1 MTWWRQ
7 RRTYIIFIALTICI
21 IGGAMGGIL
30 FYQAQ
35 LRAKEVPEAEAKLMK
50 TSQHSPVSY
59 SPILEWAKD
68 INAVFYEVE
77 FFSSVPFFLDAES
90 ESTAAIYR
98 TRRVYQNRYNPPLRE
113 FAQDLL
119 GKRPIYWRVR
129 SMDFDGQPL
138 TPFSKLA
145 ELWTSPDIAPM
156 NAPLPVTDYSGKNG
170 TVLLYP
176 VYHWVQQAGA
186 KRYEIALYH
195 ENPQLNEQAQPF
207 ATLFAD
213 MSELYDSSPRPLP
226 NGFFWRVLSFDGDGN
241 VMGTWSEPQYYR
253 VSPLDKWEAG
263 VLGDS
268 ISHGGGHFSFGPA
281 DFEFSYLTYLNFP
294 AINLSQSGDTAQM
307 TRDRFEKDV
316 LPFRPHYLLIMTGS
330 NSLRA
335 GEDPQVV
342 IDCLKDIQRM
352 CLENNIAPILLTL
365 PAINPDNIQHIFK
378 EDTAPD
384 WQQRFAVV
392 NDFIRTQVHIDT
404 AAAIKSP
411 GGLLPTAYGLD
422 GLHPDASGKKLMGE
436 KINAVWPQAKLLA
449 DRLLMKY
456 QNQED

>member
-7 RRTYIIFIALTICI
+7 RRTYFIIIALTVCV

-30 FYQAQ
+30 FYQSQ
-35 LRAKEVPEAEAKLMK
+35 LRGKEVPDAESKLMK
-50 TSQHSPVSY
+50 TNQHNPVSY
-59 SPILEWAKD
+59 SPVLEWAKD

-77 FFSSVPFFLDAES
+77 FFSEVPFFLDAES
-90 ESTAAIYR
+90 ESSAAIYR
-98 TRRVYQNRYNPPLRE
+98 TRRVYQNRYNPPLQE

-119 GKRPIYWRVR
+119 GKHPVYWRVR
-129 SMDFDGQPL
+129 SMDFDGNPL
-138 TPFSKLA
+138 TPFSKPA

-156 NAPLPVTDYSGKNG
+156 NAPLLVTDYSGKNG

-186 KRYEIALYH
+186 KSYEVALYH
-195 ENPQLNEQAQPF
+195 ENPQLNEKVQPF

-213 MSELYDSSPRPLP
+213 MSELYDPVPRPLP
-226 NGFFWRVLSFDGDGN
+226 DGFYWRVLSFDADGN
-241 VMGTWSEPQYYR
+241 VLGTWSEPQYYKA
-253 VSPLDKWEAG
+253 SPLDNWEVG

-281 DFEFSYLTYLNFP
+281 DFEFSYLTYLHFP
-294 AINLSQSGDTAQM
+294 TINLSQSGDTAQM
-307 TRDRFEKDV
+307 TRDRFTRDV

-342 IDCLKDIQRM
+342 IKCLQDIQHM

-365 PAINPDNIQHIFK
+365 PAINPDNIRHIFK
-378 EDTAPD
+378 EETAPD

-392 NDFIRTQVHIDT
+392 NNYIRTQVYIDT
-404 AAAIKSP
+404 AAAIESP
-411 GGLLPTAYGLD
+411 GGVLPIAYGLD
-422 GLHPDASGKKLMGE
+422 GLHPDAAGKKLMGE
-436 KINAVWPQAKLLA
+436 KINSVWPQVKQLA
-449 DRLLMKY
+449 DRMLINYK
-456 QNQED
+456 QQEE

>member
-1 MTWWRQ
+1 
-7 RRTYIIFIALTICI
+7 
-21 IGGAMGGIL
+21 
-30 FYQAQ
+30 
-35 LRAKEVPEAEAKLMK
+35 
-50 TSQHSPVSY
+50 
-59 SPILEWAKD
+59 
-68 INAVFYEVE
+68 
-77 FFSSVPFFLDAES
+77 
-90 ESTAAIYR
+90 
-98 TRRVYQNRYNPPLRE
+98 
-113 FAQDLL
+113 
-119 GKRPIYWRVR
+119 
-129 SMDFDGQPL
+129 
-138 TPFSKLA
+138 
-145 ELWTSPDIAPM
+145 
-156 NAPLPVTDYSGKNG
+156 
-170 TVLLYP
+170 VLLYP

-213 MSELYDSSPRPLP
+213 MSELYDPSPRPLP

-294 AINLSQSGDTAQM
+294 AINFSQSGDTAQM

-411 GGLLPTAYGLD
+411 GGLLPTVYGLD

>member
-7 RRTYIIFIALTICI
+7 RRTYFIIIALTVCV

-30 FYQAQ
+30 FYQSQ
-35 LRAKEVPEAEAKLMK
+35 LRVKEVPEAKAKLTE
-50 TSQHSPVSY
+50 TSQHKPVSY
-59 SPILEWAKD
+59 SPVLEWAKD
-68 INAVFYEVE
+68 LNAVFYEVE

-90 ESTAAIYR
+90 ESTAAVYR
-98 TRRVYQNRYNPPLRE
+98 TRRVYQNRYNPPLKE
-113 FAQDLL
+113 FAGDLL
-119 GKRPIYWRVR
+119 GKHPIYWRVR

-145 ELWTSPDIAPM
+145 ELWTSPSIAPM
-156 NAPLPVTDYSGKNG
+156 NAPIPVTNYSGENG

-176 VYHWVQQAGA
+176 VYHWVQQADA
-186 KRYEIALYH
+186 KSYEVALYH
-195 ENPQLNEQAQPF
+195 ENPQVNEKAQPF

-213 MSELYDSSPRPLP
+213 MSELYDPLPRPLP
-226 NGFFWRVLSFDGDGN
+226 NGFYWRVLSFDEEGN
-241 VMGTWSEPQYYR
+241 VLGTWSEPQYYKA
-253 VSPLDKWEAG
+253 SPMDKWEVG

-294 AINLSQSGDTAQM
+294 TINLSQSGDTAQM

-316 LPFRPHYLLIMTGS
+316 LPFHPHYLLIMTGS

-342 IDCLKDIQRM
+342 IGCLKDIQRM

-378 EDTAPD
+378 EKTAPD
-384 WQQRFAVV
+384 WLQRFAAV
-392 NDFIRTQVHIDT
+392 NAYIRTQVYIDT
-404 AAAIKSP
+404 AAAIESP
-411 GGLLPTAYGLD
+411 GGRLPTIYGLD

-436 KINAVWPQAKLLA
+436 KINAVWPQVKLLA
-449 DRLLMKY
+449 DRQLVKA
-456 QNQED
+456 QNPED